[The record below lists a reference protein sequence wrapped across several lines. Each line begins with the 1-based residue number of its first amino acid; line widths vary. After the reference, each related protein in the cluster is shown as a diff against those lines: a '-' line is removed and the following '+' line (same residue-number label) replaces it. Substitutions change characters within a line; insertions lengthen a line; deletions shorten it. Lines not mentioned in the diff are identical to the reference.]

1 MCFQAL
7 GAQSVLCSYPF
18 EVSTGHLLP
27 QKRKASV
34 LLKAGYPKDI
44 LFILVLFLIIL

>member
-18 EVSTGHLLP
+18 EVSTGHFLP

-34 LLKAGYPKDI
+34 LLKDDCLKDK
-44 LFILVLFLIIL
+44 LFILVLFLIII